1 MRGFGFGYF
10 LTANALAKEI
20 AHFFLGR
27 SSCFSISRAM
37 TLVLLSVNLCRRNT
51 PFLIPTLVMSQC
63 PKVALSIFWVL
74 IVFYLVWPIALAVAG
89 FWILLMVGDVFCHDV
104 APSKCW
110 HVTHSFLLA
119 FWSMLSFR
127 TTHHFIFR
135 AVGYLASGIRACHH
149 ERHRKLPRTIIFM

>member
-51 PFLIPTLVMSQC
+51 PFLIPTSVMSQC

-89 FWILLMVGDVFCHDV
+89 FWILLMPFEACFPFVLRITSFFERL
-104 APSKCW
+104 
-110 HVTHSFLLA
+110 VTWPREFGHAIMSGTESFP
-119 FWSMLSFR
+119 
-127 TTHHFIFR
+127 
-135 AVGYLASGIRACHH
+135 
-149 ERHRKLPRTIIFM
+149 EP